1 MDQTIPLPLAC
12 PDCAARMP
20 ETAGFCPGCGRSMQA
35 AQRAQGRVGIFHE
48 NIAGA
53 LAYFPFIP
61 ATVFLFVAPY
71 NKNRFVRF
79 HALQSLLFF
88 GIINVLDIA
97 IISFES
103 IRWLR
108 IPSPYISGFGVL
120 FFIFINM
127 VACIGWLVGIVQAAR
142 GKYYRLPFVG
152 DIAAQCLHQ
161 EATVK

>member
-79 HALQSLLFF
+79 HAIQSLLFCAA
-88 GIINVLDIA
+88 GILIA
-97 IISFES
+97 FALKLGGLLLFII
-103 IRWLR
+103 
-108 IPSPYISGFGVL
+108 PVVGP
-120 FFIFINM
+120 
-127 VACIGWLVGIVQAAR
+127 LV
-142 GKYYRLPFVG
+142 
-152 DIAAQCLHQ
+152 
-161 EATVK
+161 

>member
-79 HALQSLLFF
+79 HAIQSLLFCAA
-88 GIINVLDIA
+88 GILIAFALKLGGLLLFIIPVVGPLVLVL
-97 IISFES
+97 ISMFVGLAALV
-103 IRWLR
+103 I
-108 IPSPYISGFGVL
+108 
-120 FFIFINM
+120 
-127 VACIGWLVGIVQAAR
+127 WLVLLVKAFQGEMF
-142 GKYYRLPFVG
+142 KLPGLG
-152 DIAAQCLHQ
+152 DFSEQFASSF
-161 EATVK
+161 